1 MTTGFAEGGT
11 GGKLRP
17 PPTLTDLEREGTC
30 FSVPEDEDDD
40 RLREREK
47 GEQGGSFKSTLLLT
61 EPLLP
66 ILSATADLVVDT
78 DTVGSCMEERN
89 SGSDCMLQLTP
100 ESPKSSSDSE
110 PMEEVSSDS
119 EGVWC

>member
-1 MTTGFAEGGT
+1 M
-11 GGKLRP
+11 
-17 PPTLTDLEREGTC
+17 
-30 FSVPEDEDDD
+30 PEDEDDD